1 MELSIK
7 ERISQDGFA
16 IVENVY
22 SNEEIDGLISC
33 ISKADTSQPTFR
45 KTNDLFAVRQFLKAV
60 PTSLNK
66 IFNSRLQELIE
77 QTFGDDFFVVK
88 SIYFDK
94 PGDSNWFVP
103 YHQDLTISV
112 DKRLKLD
119 GYGPWT
125 TKQNQFAVQPPLKI
139 LEDNFTIRI
148 HLDEANG
155 ENGALRV
162 VPTSHLKSTYRA
174 EKIDWNEES
183 EFQCHVKAG
192 GVMFMKPLL
201 LHASNR
207 TTNGMKRRVIH
218 IEFSRSE
225 LPGDLNWS
233 ERCNIFSKN
242 AQQNV

>member
-1 MELSIK
+1 MHLSIK
-7 ERISQDGFA
+7 ERLSQDGFA
-16 IVENVY
+16 IVENVF
-22 SNEEIDGLISC
+22 SKEEIDALISC
-33 ISKADTSQPTFR
+33 ISNADTSQPTFR
-45 KTNDLFAVRQFLKAV
+45 KTNDLFAARQFLKTV
-60 PTSLNK
+60 PNSLNK
-66 IFNSRLQELIE
+66 IFNSRLRELIE

-112 DKRLKLD
+112 DKKLKLD

-125 TKQNQFAVQPPLKI
+125 TKHSQFAVQPPINI

-162 VPTSHLKSTYRA
+162 VPKSHLKSIYRA

-183 EFQCHVKAG
+183 EFQCNVKTG
-192 GVMFMKPLL
+192 GIMFMKPLL

-225 LPGDLNWS
+225 LPEDLNWS

-242 AQQNV
+242 AEQSL